1 MAQPVNI
8 HATAL
13 VVGSVGLLVT
23 GRSGAGKSTLALALV
38 GQARACGCF
47 SSIVA
52 DDRAWLSLR
61 HGRLLATAPSPIAG
75 LIEIR
80 GFGPASVAH
89 EERAVIDGVVAL
101 VDAGAAPRHRSDAAE
116 TLLGIAVPRLDVAER
131 DTFAAARAVSAWLR
145 FTFERGGAGK
155 TPL

>member
-1 MAQPVNI
+1 MAQPLNI
-8 HATAL
+8 HVTAL

-38 GQARACGCF
+38 EQARARGCF
-47 SSIVA
+47 ASIVA

-61 HGRLLATAPSPIAG
+61 HGRILAAAPSPIAG

-80 GFGPASVAH
+80 GFGPAPVAF

-101 VDAGAAPRHRSDAAE
+101 VEAGAAPRHRSDAAE
-116 TLLGIAVPRLDVAER
+116 TLLGVAVPRLDVAEH
-131 DTFAAARAVSAWLR
+131 DTFGATRAVSAWLR
-145 FTFERGGAGK
+145 FVFERDRAGK